1 MISYI
6 IYGHIQF
13 HIQKESGMSDR
24 ESVPIFP
31 VKRIIPISCP
41 WPGDQLQ
48 SNLNTYTQPD

>member
-13 HIQKESGMSDR
+13 HIQKLSGMSDR